1 MRGWQKASAF
11 GPTILRIDTMVAV
24 REIHLKDNFTLD
36 EWVSSLS
43 LSESDKNQL
52 RTVYQYCLTL
62 GDEALTSRLLVRGVE
77 MVGILLM
84 LSMDL
89 ATLKSAILYPFV
101 EAGLIKQEKV
111 NEDFGPKIA
120 KLVEGVLEMEAIR
133 SLQTLHRS
141 ETSPE
146 QVDNVRRMLLAMVE
160 DVRAVVIKLAE
171 RIACLREAKLADEET
186 RVLMAQEITNIY
198 APLANRLGI
207 GQLKWELEDLAF
219 RYLHPDTYKQIA
231 KQLDEKR
238 LDRERYIREF
248 VQSLRDALAEA
259 GVEAEVYGRPKH
271 IYSIWRKMQKKH
283 LEFNELFDV
292 RAVRV
297 ITKRLQDCYAAL
309 GIVHTH
315 FHHIPREF
323 DDYVANP
330 KPNGYQSIHTVVVG
344 EEGKTVEIQI
354 RTEQMHQD
362 AELGV
367 AAHWRYKEG
376 AQAAAKTS
384 TFEDKIEWLRK
395 LLAWQEDLSES
406 GSLLDDLRSQVFED
420 RVYVFTPKGDVIDL
434 PAGATPLDFAY
445 HVHSMIGH
453 RCIGTKVDGRIV
465 PFTYTLQTG
474 DQVEVIT
481 QKEPNPSRDWM
492 NPNAG
497 FLRSSRARAKVATW
511 FRKLDRDK
519 NIAAGKELL
528 EKELDRHNL
537 TLSKVDKVVLERF
550 HAEELED
557 LLAGIGSGD
566 IRINQLLNYLDT
578 RYNKPTAEEEDRR
591 LLEKLEQK
599 ANAPFRPKAKD
610 HIVVEG
616 VGNLMTHIARCCQ
629 PIPGD
634 SIQGFITMG
643 RGVSIHREDCEQ
655 LKELSRRNPERLID
669 AVWGE
674 NYSGGYGLTIR
685 ILSNDR
691 SGLLRD
697 ITTVLANEKINVMGV
712 RSRSNVREQTAE
724 IDMELEIYNIN
735 AFNRALAKLSQLND
749 VISAKRL

>member
-1 MRGWQKASAF
+1 
-11 GPTILRIDTMVAV
+11 MVAV
-24 REIHLKDNFTLD
+24 RDIHLKDNFTLE

-43 LSESDKNQL
+43 LSDSEKDQL

-62 GDEALTSRLLVRGVE
+62 GDEALTSKLLVRGIE
-77 MVGILLM
+77 MVGILQM
-84 LSMDL
+84 LSMDIG
-89 ATLKSAILYPFV
+89 TLKAAIIYPFV
-101 EAGLIKQEKV
+101 EAGLISQERMD
-111 NEDFGPKIA
+111 EDFGSKIA

-171 RIACLREAKLADEET
+171 RIACLREAKTADEET

-248 VQSLRDALAEA
+248 VQSLRNGLKEA
-259 GVEAEVYGRPKH
+259 GVDAEVYGRPKH

-297 ITKRLQDCYAAL
+297 VTKRLQDCYAAL
-309 GIVHTH
+309 GIVHTQ

-344 EEGKTVEIQI
+344 PEGKTVEIQI
-354 RTEQMHQD
+354 RTDQMHQD

-376 AQAAAKTS
+376 AQAGGKAN

-406 GSLLDDLRSQVFED
+406 GSLLEDLRSQVFED

-453 RCIGTKVDGRIV
+453 RCIGAKIDGRIV
-465 PFTYTLQTG
+465 PFTYALQTG

-519 NIAAGKELL
+519 NIVAGRELF

-537 TLSKVDKVVLERF
+537 SMSKIDKGSMLRRFNLESTD
-550 HAEELED
+550 D

-566 IRINQLLNYLDT
+566 IRINQVLNYLDT
-578 RYNKPTAEEEDRR
+578 CYNKPTAEEEDRR

-599 ANAPFRPKAKD
+599 ANAPMRHKPKD

-685 ILSNDR
+685 IISNDR

>member
-1 MRGWQKASAF
+1 
-11 GPTILRIDTMVAV
+11 MVAV
-24 REIHLKDNFTLD
+24 RDIHLKDNFTLE
-36 EWVSSLS
+36 EWVSSLG

-52 RTVYQYCLTL
+52 RTVYQFCLTL
-62 GDEALTSRLLVRGVE
+62 GDEGLTNRLLVRGVE

-89 ATLKSAILYPFV
+89 ATLKAAILYPFV

-111 NEDFGPKIA
+111 EEDFGPKIA

-171 RIACLREAKLADEET
+171 RIACLREAKKADEET

-297 ITKRLQDCYAAL
+297 VTKRLQDCYAAL

-384 TFEDKIEWLRK
+384 NFEDKIEWLRK

-453 RCIGTKVDGRIV
+453 RCIGTKIDGRIV

-599 ANAPFRPKAKD
+599 ANVPFRPKPKD

-643 RGVSIHREDCEQ
+643 RGVSIHRDDCEQ
-655 LKELSRRNPERLID
+655 LKELTRRNPERLID

>member
-1 MRGWQKASAF
+1 
-11 GPTILRIDTMVAV
+11 MVSV
-24 REIHLKDNFTLD
+24 RDIHLKENFTLE
-36 EWVSSLS
+36 EWLSSLN
-43 LSESDKNQL
+43 LGESEREQL
-52 RTVYQYCLTL
+52 RTLYQYCL
-62 GDEALTSRLLVRGVE
+62 GSADEVVARRLLVRGVE

-84 LSMDL
+84 LSMDIG
-89 ATLKSAILYPFV
+89 TLKAAILYPFV
-101 EAGLIKQEKV
+101 EAGYVSLEQVET
-111 NEDFGPKIA
+111 DFGRKIG

-133 SLQTLHRS
+133 SLQTAQRT
-141 ETSPE
+141 ETSLE

-186 RVLMAQEITNIY
+186 RVLMAQEISNIY

-219 RYLHPDTYKQIA
+219 RYLHPETYRQIA

-238 LDRERYIREF
+238 LDRERYIRDF
-248 VQSLRDALAEA
+248 VHDLKVSLAEA
-259 GVEAEVYGRPKH
+259 GIEAEVYGRPKH

-283 LEFNELFDV
+283 LEFTELFDV

-297 ITKRLQDCYAAL
+297 VTKRLQDCYAAL

-344 EEGKTVEIQI
+344 PEGKTVEIQI
-354 RTEQMHQD
+354 RTDQMHQD

-376 AQAAAKTS
+376 TS
-384 TFEDKIEWLRK
+384 AGKGGFEDKIEWLRK
-395 LLAWQEDLSES
+395 LLAWQEDMSES
-406 GSLLDDLRSQVFED
+406 GSLLEDLRSQVFED

-445 HVHSMIGH
+445 HIHSMIGH
-453 RCIGTKVDGRIV
+453 RCIGAKIDGRIV
-465 PFTYTLQTG
+465 PFTYALQTG

-519 NIAAGKELL
+519 NIAAGRELL
-528 EKELDRHNL
+528 DKELDRHNL
-537 TLSKVDKVVLERF
+537 TFSKIDKVALERF
-550 HAEELED
+550 NAEELDD

-566 IRINQLLNYLDT
+566 VRINQLLNYLES
-578 RYNKPTAEEEDRR
+578 RYNKPSVEEEERR

-599 ANAPFRPKAKD
+599 ASTPFRPKPKD

-634 SIQGFITMG
+634 SIVGFITQG
-643 RGVSIHREDCEQ
+643 RGVSIHRDDCEQ
-655 LKELSRRNPERLID
+655 LKELSRRNPERIID
-669 AVWGE
+669 AIWGE

-685 ILSNDR
+685 IESNDR

-712 RSRSNVREQTAE
+712 RSRSNVKLQTAQ
-724 IDMELEIYNIN
+724 IDMELEIYNID
-735 AFNRALAKLSQLND
+735 AFNRALAKLSQLPD
-749 VISAKRL
+749 MISVKRL

>member
-1 MRGWQKASAF
+1 
-11 GPTILRIDTMVAV
+11 MVAV
-24 REIHLKDNFTLD
+24 REIHLKDNFTLE
-36 EWVSSLS
+36 EWVSSLT

-62 GDEALTSRLLVRGVE
+62 GDEALTNRLLVRGVE

-643 RGVSIHREDCEQ
+643 RGVSIHRDDCEQ

>member
-1 MRGWQKASAF
+1 
-11 GPTILRIDTMVAV
+11 MVAV
-24 REIHLKDNFTLD
+24 RDIHLKDNFTLE
-36 EWVSSLS
+36 EWVSSLI
-43 LSESDKNQL
+43 LSDSDKEQL

-62 GDEALTSRLLVRGVE
+62 GDEALTSKLLVRGIE

-84 LSMDL
+84 LSMDIG
-89 ATLKSAILYPFV
+89 TLKAAIIYPFV
-101 EAGLIKQEKV
+101 EAGLISQERMD
-111 NEDFGPKIA
+111 EDFGPKIA

-171 RIACLREAKLADEET
+171 RIACLREAKKADEET

-219 RYLHPDTYKQIA
+219 RYLHPETYKQIA

-238 LDRERYIREF
+238 LDRERYIQEF
-248 VQSLRDALAEA
+248 VRSLRDALKEA

-297 ITKRLQDCYAAL
+297 VTKRLQDCYAAL

-344 EEGKTVEIQI
+344 PEGKTVEIQI
-354 RTEQMHQD
+354 RTDQMHQD

-376 AQAAAKTS
+376 QQAGGKAN

-406 GSLLDDLRSQVFED
+406 GSLLEDLRSQVFEE

-453 RCIGTKVDGRIV
+453 RCIGAKIDGRIV
-465 PFTYTLQTG
+465 PFTYALQTG

-519 NIAAGKELL
+519 NIVAGRELF

-537 TLSKVDKVVLERF
+537 SMSKIDKGNMLRRFNLESTD
-550 HAEELED
+550 D

-566 IRINQLLNYLDT
+566 IRINQVLNYLDT
-578 RYNKPTAEEEDRR
+578 CYNKPTAEEEDRR

-599 ANAPFRPKAKD
+599 ANAPMRHKPKD

-634 SIQGFITMG
+634 AIQGFITMG

-685 ILSNDR
+685 IISNDR

>member
-1 MRGWQKASAF
+1 
-11 GPTILRIDTMVAV
+11 MVAV
-24 REIHLKDNFTLD
+24 REIHLKDNFTLE
-36 EWVSSLS
+36 EWVSSLT

-62 GDEALTSRLLVRGVE
+62 GDEALTNRLLVRGVE

-89 ATLKSAILYPFV
+89 ATLKAAILYPFV

-171 RIACLREAKLADEET
+171 RIACLREAKKADEET

-634 SIQGFITMG
+634 SIQGYITMG

>member
-1 MRGWQKASAF
+1 MG
-11 GPTILRIDTMVAV
+11 AV

>member
-1 MRGWQKASAF
+1 
-11 GPTILRIDTMVAV
+11 MVAV
-24 REIHLKDNFTLD
+24 RDIHLKDNFTLE

-43 LSESDKNQL
+43 LSDSEKDQL

-62 GDEALTSRLLVRGVE
+62 GDEALTSKLLVRGIE
-77 MVGILLM
+77 MVGILQM
-84 LSMDL
+84 LSMDIG
-89 ATLKSAILYPFV
+89 TLKAAIIYPFV
-101 EAGLIKQEKV
+101 EAGLISQERMD
-111 NEDFGPKIA
+111 EDFGSKIA

-171 RIACLREAKLADEET
+171 RIACLREAKTADEET

-248 VQSLRDALAEA
+248 VQSLRNGLEEA
-259 GVEAEVYGRPKH
+259 GVDAEVYGRPKH

-297 ITKRLQDCYAAL
+297 VTKRLQDCYAAL
-309 GIVHTH
+309 GIVHTQ

-344 EEGKTVEIQI
+344 PEGKTVEIQI
-354 RTEQMHQD
+354 RTDQMHQD

-376 AQAAAKTS
+376 AQAGGKAN

-406 GSLLDDLRSQVFED
+406 GSLLEDLRSQVFED

-453 RCIGTKVDGRIV
+453 RCIGAKIDGRIV
-465 PFTYTLQTG
+465 PFTYALQTG

-519 NIAAGKELL
+519 NIVAGRELF

-537 TLSKVDKVVLERF
+537 SMSKIDKGNMLRRFNLESTD
-550 HAEELED
+550 D

-566 IRINQLLNYLDT
+566 IRINQVLNYLDT
-578 RYNKPTAEEEDRR
+578 CYNKPTAEEEDRR

-599 ANAPFRPKAKD
+599 ANAPMRHKPKD

-685 ILSNDR
+685 IISNDR

>member
-1 MRGWQKASAF
+1 
-11 GPTILRIDTMVAV
+11 MVAV
-24 REIHLKDNFTLD
+24 RDIHLKDNFTLE
-36 EWVSSLS
+36 EWVGSLS
-43 LSESDKNQL
+43 LSDSDKDQL

-62 GDEALTSRLLVRGVE
+62 GDEALTSKLLVRGIE
-77 MVGILLM
+77 MVGILQM
-84 LSMDL
+84 LSMDIG
-89 ATLKSAILYPFV
+89 TLKAAIIYPFV
-101 EAGLIKQEKV
+101 EAGLISQERMD
-111 NEDFGPKIA
+111 EDFGSKIA

-171 RIACLREAKLADEET
+171 RIACLREAKTADEET

>member
-1 MRGWQKASAF
+1 
-11 GPTILRIDTMVAV
+11 MVAV
-24 REIHLKDNFTLD
+24 RDIHLKDNFTLE

-43 LSESDKNQL
+43 LSDSEKDQL

-62 GDEALTSRLLVRGVE
+62 GDEALTSKLLVRGIE
-77 MVGILLM
+77 MVGILQM
-84 LSMDL
+84 LSMDIG
-89 ATLKSAILYPFV
+89 TLKAAIIYPFV
-101 EAGLIKQEKV
+101 EAGLISQERMD
-111 NEDFGPKIA
+111 EDFGSKIA

-171 RIACLREAKLADEET
+171 RIACLREAKTADEET

-248 VQSLRDALAEA
+248 VQSLRNGLKEA
-259 GVEAEVYGRPKH
+259 GVDAEVYGRPKH

-297 ITKRLQDCYAAL
+297 VTKRLQDCYAAL
-309 GIVHTH
+309 GIVHTQ

-344 EEGKTVEIQI
+344 PEGKTVEIQI
-354 RTEQMHQD
+354 RTDQMHQD

-376 AQAAAKTS
+376 AQAGGKAN

-406 GSLLDDLRSQVFED
+406 GSLLEDLRSQVFED

-453 RCIGTKVDGRIV
+453 RCIGAKIDGRIV
-465 PFTYTLQTG
+465 PFTYALQTG

-519 NIAAGKELL
+519 NIVAGRELF

-537 TLSKVDKVVLERF
+537 SMSKSDKGNMLRRFNLESTD
-550 HAEELED
+550 D

-566 IRINQLLNYLDT
+566 IRINQVLNYLDT
-578 RYNKPTAEEEDRR
+578 CYNKPTAEEEDRR

-599 ANAPFRPKAKD
+599 ANAPMRHKPKD

-685 ILSNDR
+685 IISNDR

>member
-1 MRGWQKASAF
+1 
-11 GPTILRIDTMVAV
+11 MVAV
-24 REIHLKDNFTLD
+24 REIHLKDNFTLE
-36 EWVSSLS
+36 EWVSSLT

-62 GDEALTSRLLVRGVE
+62 GDEALTNRLLVRGVE

-712 RSRSNVREQTAE
+712 RPRSNVREQTAE

>member
-1 MRGWQKASAF
+1 
-11 GPTILRIDTMVAV
+11 MVAV
-24 REIHLKDNFTLD
+24 RDIHLKDNFTLE

-43 LSESDKNQL
+43 LSDSEKDQL

-62 GDEALTSRLLVRGVE
+62 GDEALTSKLLVRGIE
-77 MVGILLM
+77 MVGILQM
-84 LSMDL
+84 LSMDIG
-89 ATLKSAILYPFV
+89 TLKAAIIYPFV
-101 EAGLIKQEKV
+101 EAGLISQERMD
-111 NEDFGPKIA
+111 EDFGSKIA

-171 RIACLREAKLADEET
+171 RIACLREAKTADEET

-248 VQSLRDALAEA
+248 VQSLRNGLKEA
-259 GVEAEVYGRPKH
+259 GVDAEVYGRPKH

-297 ITKRLQDCYAAL
+297 VTKRLQDCYAAL
-309 GIVHTH
+309 GIVHTQ

-344 EEGKTVEIQI
+344 PEGKTVEIQI
-354 RTEQMHQD
+354 RTDQMHQD

-376 AQAAAKTS
+376 AQAGGKAN

-406 GSLLDDLRSQVFED
+406 GSLLEDLRSQVFED

-453 RCIGTKVDGRIV
+453 RCIGAKIDGRIV
-465 PFTYTLQTG
+465 PFTYALQTG

-519 NIAAGKELL
+519 NILAGRELF

-537 TLSKVDKVVLERF
+537 SMSKIDKGNMLRRFNLESTD
-550 HAEELED
+550 D

-566 IRINQLLNYLDT
+566 IRINQVLNYLDT
-578 RYNKPTAEEEDRR
+578 CYNKPTAEEEDRR

-599 ANAPFRPKAKD
+599 ANAPMRHKPKD

-685 ILSNDR
+685 IISNDR

>member
-1 MRGWQKASAF
+1 
-11 GPTILRIDTMVAV
+11 MVAV
-24 REIHLKDNFTLD
+24 RDIHLKDNFTLE

-43 LSESDKNQL
+43 LSDSEKDQL

-62 GDEALTSRLLVRGVE
+62 GDEALTSKLLVRGIE
-77 MVGILLM
+77 MVGILQM
-84 LSMDL
+84 LSMDIG
-89 ATLKSAILYPFV
+89 TLKAAIIYPFV
-101 EAGLIKQEKV
+101 EAGLISQERMD
-111 NEDFGPKIA
+111 EDFGSKIA

-171 RIACLREAKLADEET
+171 RIACLREAKTADEET

-219 RYLHPDTYKQIA
+219 RYLHPETYKQIA

-238 LDRERYIREF
+238 LDRERYIQEF
-248 VQSLRDALAEA
+248 VRSLRDALKEA

-297 ITKRLQDCYAAL
+297 VTKRLQDCYAAL

-344 EEGKTVEIQI
+344 PEGKTVEIQI
-354 RTEQMHQD
+354 RTDQMHQD

-376 AQAAAKTS
+376 AQAGGKAN

-406 GSLLDDLRSQVFED
+406 GSLLEDLRSQVFED

-453 RCIGTKVDGRIV
+453 RCIGAKIDGRIV
-465 PFTYTLQTG
+465 PFTYALQTG

-519 NIAAGKELL
+519 NIVAGRELF

-537 TLSKVDKVVLERF
+537 SMSKIDKGNMLRRFNLESTD
-550 HAEELED
+550 D

-566 IRINQLLNYLDT
+566 IRINQVLNYLDT
-578 RYNKPTAEEEDRR
+578 CYNKPTAEEEDRR

-599 ANAPFRPKAKD
+599 ANAPMRHKPKD

-685 ILSNDR
+685 IISNDR

>member
-1 MRGWQKASAF
+1 
-11 GPTILRIDTMVAV
+11 MVAV
-24 REIHLKDNFTLD
+24 RDIHLKDNFTLE

-43 LSESDKNQL
+43 LSDSEKDQL

-62 GDEALTSRLLVRGVE
+62 GDEALTSKLLVRGIE
-77 MVGILLM
+77 MVGILQM
-84 LSMDL
+84 LSMDIG
-89 ATLKSAILYPFV
+89 TLKAAIIYPFV
-101 EAGLIKQEKV
+101 EAGLISQERMD
-111 NEDFGPKIA
+111 EDFGSKIA

-171 RIACLREAKLADEET
+171 RIACLREAKTADEET

-248 VQSLRDALAEA
+248 VQSLRNGLKDA
-259 GVEAEVYGRPKH
+259 GVDAEVYGRPKH

-297 ITKRLQDCYAAL
+297 VTKRLQDCYAAL
-309 GIVHTH
+309 GIVHTQ

-344 EEGKTVEIQI
+344 PEGKTVEIQI
-354 RTEQMHQD
+354 RTDQMHQD

-376 AQAAAKTS
+376 AQAGGKAN

-406 GSLLDDLRSQVFED
+406 GSLLEDLRSQVFED

-453 RCIGTKVDGRIV
+453 RCIGAKIDGRIV
-465 PFTYTLQTG
+465 PFTYALQTG

-519 NIAAGKELL
+519 NIVAGRELF

-537 TLSKVDKVVLERF
+537 SMSKIDKGNMLRRFNLESTD
-550 HAEELED
+550 D

-566 IRINQLLNYLDT
+566 IRINQVLNYLDT
-578 RYNKPTAEEEDRR
+578 CYNKPTAEEEDRR

-599 ANAPFRPKAKD
+599 ANAPMRHKPKD

-685 ILSNDR
+685 IISNDR

>member
-1 MRGWQKASAF
+1 
-11 GPTILRIDTMVAV
+11 MVAV

-36 EWVSSLS
+36 EWVSSLT

-62 GDEALTSRLLVRGVE
+62 GDEALTNRLLVRGVE

-89 ATLKSAILYPFV
+89 ATLKAAILYPFV
-101 EAGLIKQEKV
+101 EAGLISQEKV

>member
-1 MRGWQKASAF
+1 
-11 GPTILRIDTMVAV
+11 MVAV
-24 REIHLKDNFTLD
+24 RDIHLKDNFTLE

-43 LSESDKNQL
+43 LSDSEKDQL

-62 GDEALTSRLLVRGVE
+62 GDEALTSKLLVRGIE
-77 MVGILLM
+77 MVGILQM
-84 LSMDL
+84 LSMDIG
-89 ATLKSAILYPFV
+89 TLKAAIIYPFV
-101 EAGLIKQEKV
+101 EAGLISQERMD
-111 NEDFGPKIA
+111 EDFGSKIA

-171 RIACLREAKLADEET
+171 RIACLREAKTADEET

-248 VQSLRDALAEA
+248 VQSLRNGLKEA
-259 GVEAEVYGRPKH
+259 GVDAEVYGRPKH

-297 ITKRLQDCYAAL
+297 VTKRLQDCYAAL
-309 GIVHTH
+309 GIVHTQ

-344 EEGKTVEIQI
+344 PEGKTVEIQI
-354 RTEQMHQD
+354 RTDQMHQD

-376 AQAAAKTS
+376 AQAGGKAN

-406 GSLLDDLRSQVFED
+406 GSLLEDLRSQVFED

-434 PAGATPLDFAY
+434 PSGATPLDFAY

-453 RCIGTKVDGRIV
+453 RCIGAKIDGRIV
-465 PFTYTLQTG
+465 PFTYALQTG

-481 QKEPNPSRDWM
+481 QKEPNP
-492 NPNAG
+492 
-497 FLRSSRARAKVATW
+497 
-511 FRKLDRDK
+511 
-519 NIAAGKELL
+519 
-528 EKELDRHNL
+528 
-537 TLSKVDKVVLERF
+537 
-550 HAEELED
+550 
-557 LLAGIGSGD
+557 
-566 IRINQLLNYLDT
+566 
-578 RYNKPTAEEEDRR
+578 
-591 LLEKLEQK
+591 
-599 ANAPFRPKAKD
+599 
-610 HIVVEG
+610 
-616 VGNLMTHIARCCQ
+616 
-629 PIPGD
+629 
-634 SIQGFITMG
+634 
-643 RGVSIHREDCEQ
+643 
-655 LKELSRRNPERLID
+655 
-669 AVWGE
+669 
-674 NYSGGYGLTIR
+674 
-685 ILSNDR
+685 
-691 SGLLRD
+691 
-697 ITTVLANEKINVMGV
+697 
-712 RSRSNVREQTAE
+712 
-724 IDMELEIYNIN
+724 
-735 AFNRALAKLSQLND
+735 
-749 VISAKRL
+749 

>member
-1 MRGWQKASAF
+1 
-11 GPTILRIDTMVAV
+11 MVAV
-24 REIHLKDNFTLD
+24 RDIHLKDNFTLE
-36 EWVSSLS
+36 EWVGSLS
-43 LSESDKNQL
+43 LSDSDKDQL

-62 GDEALTSRLLVRGVE
+62 GDEALTSKLLVRGIE
-77 MVGILLM
+77 MVGILQM
-84 LSMDL
+84 LSMDIG
-89 ATLKSAILYPFV
+89 TLKAAIIYPFV
-101 EAGLIKQEKV
+101 EAGLISQERMD
-111 NEDFGPKIA
+111 EDFGSKIA

-171 RIACLREAKLADEET
+171 RIACLREAKTADEET

-248 VQSLRDALAEA
+248 VQSLRNGLKEA

-297 ITKRLQDCYAAL
+297 VTKRLQDCYAAL
-309 GIVHTH
+309 GIVHTQ

-344 EEGKTVEIQI
+344 PEGKTVEIQI
-354 RTEQMHQD
+354 RTDQMHQD

-376 AQAAAKTS
+376 AQAGGKAN

-406 GSLLDDLRSQVFED
+406 GSLLEDLRSQVFED

-453 RCIGTKVDGRIV
+453 RCIGAKIDGRIV
-465 PFTYTLQTG
+465 PFTYALQTG

-492 NPNAG
+492 NPNSG

-511 FRKLDRDK
+511 FKKLDRDK
-519 NIAAGKELL
+519 NIVAGRELF

-537 TLSKVDKVVLERF
+537 SMSKIDKGNMLRRF
-550 HAEELED
+550 NQESTDD

-566 IRINQLLNYLDT
+566 IRINQVLNYLDT
-578 RYNKPTAEEEDRR
+578 CYNKPTAEEEDRR

-599 ANAPFRPKAKD
+599 ANAPLRHKPKD

-685 ILSNDR
+685 IISNDR

>member
-1 MRGWQKASAF
+1 
-11 GPTILRIDTMVAV
+11 MVAV
-24 REIHLKDNFTLD
+24 RDIHLKDNFTLE
-36 EWVSSLS
+36 EWVGSLA
-43 LSESDKNQL
+43 LSDSDKDQL

-77 MVGILLM
+77 MAGILLM

-89 ATLKSAILYPFV
+89 GTLKAAIIYPFV
-101 EAGLIKQEKV
+101 EAGLISQERMD
-111 NEDFGPKIA
+111 EDFGPKIA

-171 RIACLREAKLADEET
+171 RIACLREAKKADEET

-248 VQSLRDALAEA
+248 VQSLRDGLKEA
-259 GVEAEVYGRPKH
+259 GVEAEVNGRPKH

-297 ITKRLQDCYAAL
+297 VTKRLQDCYAAL

-344 EEGKTVEIQI
+344 PEGKTVEIQI
-354 RTEQMHQD
+354 RTDQMHQD

-376 AQAAAKTS
+376 AHAVNKANN
-384 TFEDKIEWLRK
+384 FEDKIEWLRK

-406 GSLLDDLRSQVFED
+406 GSLLEDLRSQVFED

-453 RCIGTKVDGRIV
+453 RCIGAKIDGRIV
-465 PFTYTLQTG
+465 PFTYALQTG

-492 NPNAG
+492 NPNSG

-511 FRKLDRDK
+511 FKKLDRDK
-519 NIAAGKELL
+519 NIVAGRELF

-537 TLSKVDKVVLERF
+537 SMSKIDKGNMLRRF
-550 HAEELED
+550 NQESTDD

-566 IRINQLLNYLDT
+566 IRINQVLNYLDT
-578 RYNKPTAEEEDRR
+578 CYNKPTAEEEDRR

-599 ANAPFRPKAKD
+599 ANAPLRHKPKD

-655 LKELSRRNPERLID
+655 LKELCRRNPERLID

-685 ILSNDR
+685 IISNDR

>member
-1 MRGWQKASAF
+1 
-11 GPTILRIDTMVAV
+11 MVAV
-24 REIHLKDNFTLD
+24 RDIHLKDNFTLE
-36 EWVSSLS
+36 EWVSSLT
-43 LSESDKNQL
+43 LSDSDKEQL

-62 GDEALTSRLLVRGVE
+62 GDEALTSKLLVRGIE

-89 ATLKSAILYPFV
+89 GTLKAAIIYPFV
-101 EAGLIKQEKV
+101 EAGLISQERMD
-111 NEDFGPKIA
+111 EDFGSKIA

-171 RIACLREAKLADEET
+171 RIACLREAKKADEET

-219 RYLHPDTYKQIA
+219 RYLHPETYKQIA

-238 LDRERYIREF
+238 LDRERYIQEF
-248 VQSLRDALAEA
+248 VRSLRDALKEA

-297 ITKRLQDCYAAL
+297 VTKRLQDCYAAL

-344 EEGKTVEIQI
+344 PEGKTVEIQI
-354 RTEQMHQD
+354 RTDQMHQD

-376 AQAAAKTS
+376 AQAGGKAN

-406 GSLLDDLRSQVFED
+406 GSLLEDLRSQVFED

-453 RCIGTKVDGRIV
+453 RCIGAKIDGRIV
-465 PFTYTLQTG
+465 PFTYALQTG

-492 NPNAG
+492 NPNSG

-519 NIAAGKELL
+519 NIVAGRELFD
-528 EKELDRHNL
+528 KELDRHNL
-537 TLSKVDKVVLERF
+537 SMAKIDKGNMLRRFNLESTD
-550 HAEELED
+550 D

-566 IRINQLLNYLDT
+566 IRINQVINYLDT
-578 RYNKPTAEEEDRR
+578 CYNKPTAEEEDRR

-599 ANAPFRPKAKD
+599 ANAPFRHKPKD

-634 SIQGFITMG
+634 AIQGFITMG

>member
-1 MRGWQKASAF
+1 
-11 GPTILRIDTMVAV
+11 MVAV
-24 REIHLKDNFTLD
+24 RDIHLKDNFTLE
-36 EWVSSLS
+36 EWVSSLT
-43 LSESDKNQL
+43 LSDSDKDQL

-62 GDEALTSRLLVRGVE
+62 GDEALTNRLLVRGVE

-89 ATLKSAILYPFV
+89 GTLKAAIIYPFV
-101 EAGLIKQEKV
+101 EAGLISQERMD
-111 NEDFGPKIA
+111 EDFGPKIA

-171 RIACLREAKLADEET
+171 RIACLREAKKADEET

-248 VQSLRDALAEA
+248 VQSLRDALKEA

-297 ITKRLQDCYAAL
+297 VTKRLQDCYAAL

-344 EEGKTVEIQI
+344 PEGKTVEIQI
-354 RTEQMHQD
+354 RTDQMHQD

-376 AQAAAKTS
+376 AQAGGKANN
-384 TFEDKIEWLRK
+384 FEDKIEWLRK

-406 GSLLDDLRSQVFED
+406 GSLLEDLRSQVFED

-453 RCIGTKVDGRIV
+453 RCIGAKIDGRIV
-465 PFTYTLQTG
+465 PFTYALQTG

-492 NPNAG
+492 NPNSG
-497 FLRSSRARAKVATW
+497 FLRSSRARVKVATW

-519 NIAAGKELL
+519 NIVAGRELFD
-528 EKELDRHNL
+528 KELDRHNL
-537 TLSKVDKVVLERF
+537 SMAKIDKGNMLRRFNLESTD
-550 HAEELED
+550 D

-566 IRINQLLNYLDT
+566 IRINQVINYLDT
-578 RYNKPTAEEEDRR
+578 CYNKPTAEEEDRR

-599 ANAPFRPKAKD
+599 ANAPFRHKPKD

-634 SIQGFITMG
+634 AIQGFITMG

>member
-1 MRGWQKASAF
+1 
-11 GPTILRIDTMVAV
+11 MVAV
-24 REIHLKDNFTLD
+24 RDIHLKDNFTLE
-36 EWVSSLS
+36 EWVSSLT
-43 LSESDKNQL
+43 LSDSDKEQL

-62 GDEALTSRLLVRGVE
+62 GDEALTSKLLVRGIE

-89 ATLKSAILYPFV
+89 GTLKAAIIYPFV
-101 EAGLIKQEKV
+101 EAGLISQERMD
-111 NEDFGPKIA
+111 EDFGPKIA

-171 RIACLREAKLADEET
+171 RIACLREAKKADEET

-219 RYLHPDTYKQIA
+219 RYLHPETYKQIA

-238 LDRERYIREF
+238 LDRERYIQEF
-248 VQSLRDALAEA
+248 VRSLRDALKEA

-297 ITKRLQDCYAAL
+297 VTKRLQDCYAAL

-344 EEGKTVEIQI
+344 PEGKTVEIQI
-354 RTEQMHQD
+354 RTDQMHQD

-376 AQAAAKTS
+376 PQAGGKAN

-406 GSLLDDLRSQVFED
+406 GSLLEDLRSQVFED

-453 RCIGTKVDGRIV
+453 RCIGAKIDGRIV
-465 PFTYTLQTG
+465 PFTYALQTG

-519 NIAAGKELL
+519 NIVAGRELF

-537 TLSKVDKVVLERF
+537 SMSKIDKGNMLRRFNLESTD
-550 HAEELED
+550 D

-566 IRINQLLNYLDT
+566 IRINQVLNYLDT
-578 RYNKPTAEEEDRR
+578 CYNKPTAEEDDRR
-591 LLEKLEQK
+591 LLERLEQK
-599 ANAPFRPKAKD
+599 ANAPMRHKPKD

-634 SIQGFITMG
+634 AIQGFITMG

-674 NYSGGYGLTIR
+674 NYSGGYSLTIR
-685 ILSNDR
+685 IISNDR

>member
-1 MRGWQKASAF
+1 
-11 GPTILRIDTMVAV
+11 MVAV
-24 REIHLKDNFTLD
+24 REIHLKDNFTLE
-36 EWVSSLS
+36 EWVSSLT

-62 GDEALTSRLLVRGVE
+62 GDEALTNRLLVRGVE

-101 EAGLIKQEKV
+101 EAALIKQEKV

>member
-1 MRGWQKASAF
+1 
-11 GPTILRIDTMVAV
+11 MVAV
-24 REIHLKDNFTLD
+24 RDIHLKDNFTLE

-43 LSESDKNQL
+43 LSDSEKDQL

-62 GDEALTSRLLVRGVE
+62 GDEALTSKLLVRGIE
-77 MVGILLM
+77 MVGILQM
-84 LSMDL
+84 LSMDIG
-89 ATLKSAILYPFV
+89 TLKAAIIYPFV
-101 EAGLIKQEKV
+101 EAGLISQERMD
-111 NEDFGPKIA
+111 EDFGSKIA

-171 RIACLREAKLADEET
+171 RIACLREAKTADEET

-248 VQSLRDALAEA
+248 VQSLRNGLKEA
-259 GVEAEVYGRPKH
+259 GVDAEVYGRPKH

-297 ITKRLQDCYAAL
+297 VTKRLQDCYAAL
-309 GIVHTH
+309 GIVHTQ

-344 EEGKTVEIQI
+344 PEGKTVEIQI
-354 RTEQMHQD
+354 RTDQMHQD

-376 AQAAAKTS
+376 AQAGGKAN

-406 GSLLDDLRSQVFED
+406 GSLLEDLRSQVFED

-453 RCIGTKVDGRIV
+453 RCIGAKIDGRIV
-465 PFTYTLQTG
+465 PFTYALQTG

-519 NIAAGKELL
+519 NIVAGRELF

-537 TLSKVDKVVLERF
+537 SMSKIDKGNMLRRFNLESTD
-550 HAEELED
+550 D

-566 IRINQLLNYLDT
+566 IRINQVLNYLDT
-578 RYNKPTAEEEDRR
+578 CYNKPTAEEEDRR

-599 ANAPFRPKAKD
+599 ANAPMRHKPKD

-685 ILSNDR
+685 IISNDR

-712 RSRSNVREQTAE
+712 RSRSNVRDQTAE

>member
-1 MRGWQKASAF
+1 
-11 GPTILRIDTMVAV
+11 MVAV
-24 REIHLKDNFTLD
+24 RDIHLKDNFTLE

-43 LSESDKNQL
+43 LSDSEKDQL

-62 GDEALTSRLLVRGVE
+62 GDEALTSKLLVRGIE
-77 MVGILLM
+77 MVGILQM
-84 LSMDL
+84 LSMDIG
-89 ATLKSAILYPFV
+89 TLKAAIIYPFV
-101 EAGLIKQEKV
+101 EAGLISQERMD
-111 NEDFGPKIA
+111 EDFGSKIA

-171 RIACLREAKLADEET
+171 RIACLREAKTADEET

-238 LDRERYIREF
+238 LDRERYIHEF
-248 VQSLRDALAEA
+248 VQSLRNGLKEA
-259 GVEAEVYGRPKH
+259 GVDAEVYGRPKH

-297 ITKRLQDCYAAL
+297 VTKRLQDCYAAL

-344 EEGKTVEIQI
+344 PEGKTVEIQI
-354 RTEQMHQD
+354 RTDQMHQD

-376 AQAAAKTS
+376 AQAGGKAN

-406 GSLLDDLRSQVFED
+406 GSLLEDLRSQVFED

-453 RCIGTKVDGRIV
+453 RCIGAKIDGRIV
-465 PFTYTLQTG
+465 PFTYALQTG

-519 NIAAGKELL
+519 NIVAGRELF

-537 TLSKVDKVVLERF
+537 SMSKIDKGNMLRRFNLESTD
-550 HAEELED
+550 D

-566 IRINQLLNYLDT
+566 IRINQVLNYLDT
-578 RYNKPTAEEEDRR
+578 CYNKPTAEEEDRR

-599 ANAPFRPKAKD
+599 ANAPMRHKPKD

-685 ILSNDR
+685 IISNDR

>member
-1 MRGWQKASAF
+1 
-11 GPTILRIDTMVAV
+11 MVAV
-24 REIHLKDNFTLD
+24 REIHLKDNFTLE
-36 EWVSSLS
+36 EWVSSLT

-62 GDEALTSRLLVRGVE
+62 GDEALTNRLLVRGVE

-89 ATLKSAILYPFV
+89 ATLKPAILYPFV

-297 ITKRLQDCYAAL
+297 VTKRLQDCYAAL

-691 SGLLRD
+691 TGLLRD

>member
-1 MRGWQKASAF
+1 M
-11 GPTILRIDTMVAV
+11 
-24 REIHLKDNFTLD
+24 
-36 EWVSSLS
+36 
-43 LSESDKNQL
+43 
-52 RTVYQYCLTL
+52 
-62 GDEALTSRLLVRGVE
+62 
-77 MVGILLM
+77 
-84 LSMDL
+84 
-89 ATLKSAILYPFV
+89 
-101 EAGLIKQEKV
+101 
-111 NEDFGPKIA
+111 
-120 KLVEGVLEMEAIR
+120 
-133 SLQTLHRS
+133 
-141 ETSPE
+141 
-146 QVDNVRRMLLAMVE
+146 
-160 DVRAVVIKLAE
+160 
-171 RIACLREAKLADEET
+171 
-186 RVLMAQEITNIY
+186 
-198 APLANRLGI
+198 
-207 GQLKWELEDLAF
+207 
-219 RYLHPDTYKQIA
+219 
-231 KQLDEKR
+231 
-238 LDRERYIREF
+238 
-248 VQSLRDALAEA
+248 
-259 GVEAEVYGRPKH
+259 
-271 IYSIWRKMQKKH
+271 
-283 LEFNELFDV
+283 
-292 RAVRV
+292 
-297 ITKRLQDCYAAL
+297 
-309 GIVHTH
+309 
-315 FHHIPREF
+315 
-323 DDYVANP
+323 
-330 KPNGYQSIHTVVVG
+330 
-344 EEGKTVEIQI
+344 
-354 RTEQMHQD
+354 
-362 AELGV
+362 
-367 AAHWRYKEG
+367 
-376 AQAAAKTS
+376 
-384 TFEDKIEWLRK
+384 
-395 LLAWQEDLSES
+395 
-406 GSLLDDLRSQVFED
+406 
-420 RVYVFTPKGDVIDL
+420 FTPKGDVIDL

-685 ILSNDR
+685 ILSQRQIRPAAGHHHSAGQREDQRHGGAFTLQRARADR
-691 SGLLRD
+691 RD
-697 ITTVLANEKINVMGV
+697 RHGAGRSTTSTPSTGPWP
-712 RSRSNVREQTAE
+712 S
-724 IDMELEIYNIN
+724 
-735 AFNRALAKLSQLND
+735 
-749 VISAKRL
+749 SASSTT

>member
-1 MRGWQKASAF
+1 
-11 GPTILRIDTMVAV
+11 MVAV
-24 REIHLKDNFTLD
+24 RDIHLKDNFTLE

-43 LSESDKNQL
+43 LSDSDKDQL

-62 GDEALTSRLLVRGVE
+62 GDEALTSKLLVRGIE
-77 MVGILLM
+77 MVGVLLM

-89 ATLKSAILYPFV
+89 GTLKAAIIYPFV
-101 EAGLIKQEKV
+101 EAGLISQERMD
-111 NEDFGPKIA
+111 EDFGPKIA

-133 SLQTLHRS
+133 SLQTVHRS

-171 RIACLREAKLADEET
+171 RIACLREAKTADEET

-248 VQSLRDALAEA
+248 VQSLRNGLQEA

-297 ITKRLQDCYAAL
+297 VTKRLQDCYAAL
-309 GIVHTH
+309 GIVHTQ

-344 EEGKTVEIQI
+344 PEGKTVEIQI
-354 RTEQMHQD
+354 RTDQMHQD

-376 AQAAAKTS
+376 PQAGGKAN

-406 GSLLDDLRSQVFED
+406 GSLLEDLRSQVFED

-453 RCIGTKVDGRIV
+453 RCIGAKIDGRIV
-465 PFTYTLQTG
+465 PFTYALQTG
-474 DQVEVIT
+474 DQVEGIT

-492 NPNAG
+492 NPNSG

-519 NIAAGKELL
+519 NIVAGRELF

-537 TLSKVDKVVLERF
+537 SMSKIDKGNMLRRFNLESTD
-550 HAEELED
+550 D

-566 IRINQLLNYLDT
+566 IRINQVINYLDT
-578 RYNKPTAEEEDRR
+578 CYNKPTAEEEDRR

-599 ANAPFRPKAKD
+599 ANAPFRHKPKD

>member
-1 MRGWQKASAF
+1 
-11 GPTILRIDTMVAV
+11 MVAV
-24 REIHLKDNFTLD
+24 RDIHLKDNFTLE

-43 LSESDKNQL
+43 LSDSEKDQL

-62 GDEALTSRLLVRGVE
+62 GDEALTSKLLVRGIE
-77 MVGILLM
+77 MVGILQM
-84 LSMDL
+84 LSMDIG
-89 ATLKSAILYPFV
+89 TLKAAIIYPFV
-101 EAGLIKQEKV
+101 EAGLISQERMD
-111 NEDFGPKIA
+111 EDFGSKIA

-171 RIACLREAKLADEET
+171 RIACLREAKTADEET

-248 VQSLRDALAEA
+248 VQSLRNGLKEA
-259 GVEAEVYGRPKH
+259 GVDAEVYGRPKH

-297 ITKRLQDCYAAL
+297 VTKRLQDCYAAL
-309 GIVHTH
+309 GIVHTQ

-344 EEGKTVEIQI
+344 PEGKTVEIQI
-354 RTEQMHQD
+354 RTDQMHQD

-376 AQAAAKTS
+376 AQAGGKAN

-406 GSLLDDLRSQVFED
+406 GSLLEDLRSQVFED

-453 RCIGTKVDGRIV
+453 RCIGAKIDGRIV
-465 PFTYTLQTG
+465 PFTYALQTG

-519 NIAAGKELL
+519 NIVAGRELF

-537 TLSKVDKVVLERF
+537 SMSKIDKGNMLRRFNLESTD
-550 HAEELED
+550 D

-566 IRINQLLNYLDT
+566 IRINQVLNYLDT
-578 RYNKPTAEEEDRR
+578 CYNKPTAEEEDRR

-599 ANAPFRPKAKD
+599 ANAPMRHKPKD

-669 AVWGE
+669 AVWGRTTPAAMASP
-674 NYSGGYGLTIR
+674 SGSSPTIAPACCAISPQCWPTR
-685 ILSNDR
+685 R
-691 SGLLRD
+691 S
-697 ITTVLANEKINVMGV
+697 M
-712 RSRSNVREQTAE
+712 
-724 IDMELEIYNIN
+724 
-735 AFNRALAKLSQLND
+735 
-749 VISAKRL
+749 

>member
-1 MRGWQKASAF
+1 
-11 GPTILRIDTMVAV
+11 MVAV
-24 REIHLKDNFTLD
+24 REIHLKDNFTL
-36 EWVSSLS
+36 EGWVSSLS

-62 GDEALTSRLLVRGVE
+62 GDEALTNRLLVRGVE

-171 RIACLREAKLADEET
+171 RIACLREAKKADEET

-248 VQSLRDALAEA
+248 VQSLRDGLKEA

-406 GSLLDDLRSQVFED
+406 GSLLEDLRSQVFED

-492 NPNAG
+492 NPNSG

-511 FRKLDRDK
+511 FRKLDKDK

>member
-1 MRGWQKASAF
+1 
-11 GPTILRIDTMVAV
+11 MVAV
-24 REIHLKDNFTLD
+24 RDIHLKDNFTLE
-36 EWVSSLS
+36 EWVSSLT
-43 LSESDKNQL
+43 LSDSDKDQL

-62 GDEALTSRLLVRGVE
+62 GDEALTNRLLVRGVE

-89 ATLKSAILYPFV
+89 GTLKAAIIYPFV
-101 EAGLIKQEKV
+101 EAGLISQERMD
-111 NEDFGPKIA
+111 EDFGPKIA

-171 RIACLREAKLADEET
+171 RIACLREAKKADEET

-231 KQLDEKR
+231 RQLDEKR

-248 VQSLRDALAEA
+248 VQSLRDALKEA

-297 ITKRLQDCYAAL
+297 VTKRLQDCYAAL

-344 EEGKTVEIQI
+344 PEGKTVEIQI
-354 RTEQMHQD
+354 RTDQMHQD

-376 AQAAAKTS
+376 AQAGGKAN

-406 GSLLDDLRSQVFED
+406 GSLLEDLRSQVFED

-453 RCIGTKVDGRIV
+453 RCIGAKIDGRIV
-465 PFTYTLQTG
+465 PFTYALQTG

-492 NPNAG
+492 NPNSG

-550 HAEELED
+550 HADELED

-566 IRINQLLNYLDT
+566 IRINQLLNYL
-578 RYNKPTAEEEDRR
+578 E
-591 LLEKLEQK
+591 
-599 ANAPFRPKAKD
+599 
-610 HIVVEG
+610 I
-616 VGNLMTHIARCCQ
+616 
-629 PIPGD
+629 
-634 SIQGFITMG
+634 G
-643 RGVSIHREDCEQ
+643 RAHV
-655 LKELSRRNPERLID
+655 
-669 AVWGE
+669 
-674 NYSGGYGLTIR
+674 
-685 ILSNDR
+685 
-691 SGLLRD
+691 
-697 ITTVLANEKINVMGV
+697 
-712 RSRSNVREQTAE
+712 
-724 IDMELEIYNIN
+724 
-735 AFNRALAKLSQLND
+735 
-749 VISAKRL
+749 

>member
-1 MRGWQKASAF
+1 
-11 GPTILRIDTMVAV
+11 MVAV
-24 REIHLKDNFTLD
+24 RDIHLKDNFTLE
-36 EWVSSLS
+36 EWVGSLT
-43 LSESDKNQL
+43 LSENDKNQL
-52 RTVYQYCLTL
+52 RTAYQYCLTL

-89 ATLKSAILYPFV
+89 ATLKAAIIYPFV
-101 EAGLIKQEKV
+101 EAGLLNQERMS
-111 NEDFGPKIA
+111 EDFGPKIA

-171 RIACLREAKLADEET
+171 RIACLREAKKADEET